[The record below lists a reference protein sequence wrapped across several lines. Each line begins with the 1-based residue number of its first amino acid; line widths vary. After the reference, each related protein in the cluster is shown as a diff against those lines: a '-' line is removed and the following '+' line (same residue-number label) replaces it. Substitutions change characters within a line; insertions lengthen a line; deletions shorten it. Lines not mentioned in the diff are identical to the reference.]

1 MNKEYLYLKYL
12 GGEWKA
18 LKGRL
23 LTNFVSVKIEKGE
36 SLLFK

>member
-1 MNKEYLYLKYL
+1 MYLKYL

-23 LTNFVSVKIEKGE
+23 LTNFVSVKMAKGE
-36 SLLFK
+36 ILLSK

>member
-1 MNKEYLYLKYL
+1 MNKEYWYLKYL

-23 LTNFVSVKIEKGE
+23 HTNFVSVKMEKDE
-36 SLLFK
+36 SLLLK